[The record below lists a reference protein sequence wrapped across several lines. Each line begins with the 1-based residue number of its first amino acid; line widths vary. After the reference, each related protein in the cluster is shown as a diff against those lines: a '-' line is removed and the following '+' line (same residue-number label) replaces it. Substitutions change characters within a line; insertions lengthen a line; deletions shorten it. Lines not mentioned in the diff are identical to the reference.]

1 MGVGLQNRARKARK
15 TGHPGRVQYFK
26 ILALTRI
33 ETLSPAPLRVINFL
47 YFKILALTRIETVI
61 HF

>member
-1 MGVGLQNRARKARK
+1 MGGGLQNRTRKARK

-33 ETLSPAPLRVINFL
+33 ETANTAPTAPIVFTIVF
-47 YFKILALTRIETVI
+47 
-61 HF
+61 